1 MEKKEGK
8 MVDDEDDGQQSSQ
21 VTLCDR
27 GIWCFYKWGVIV
39 APLVLMFSHWYIFY
53 VFSQNPHELMK
64 YSEANEICIAWIY
77 SILYLY
83 VPLMLLPASYFFKKC
98 DLFRIPFVYFIFI
111 NMERL
116 QYGSWFCTNEMIE
129 THFVLI
135 KCIIGIYGFEML
147 GMFLKNLSNLYR
159 IGKNCIAF
167 AWVFLKKAF
176 SWIKNKLFST
186 TDEEERGME
195 ELALH
200 LLNERLKREEE
211 A

>member
-8 MVDDEDDGQQSSQ
+8 SIDDEDGQQSSQ

-39 APLVLMFSHWYIFY
+39 APLALMFSHWYIFY

-98 DLFRIPFVYFIFI
+98 DMFRIPFVYFIFI

-116 QYGSWFCTNEMIE
+116 QYGSWFCTNEMVN

-135 KCIIGIYGFEML
+135 KCIIGIYGFETL
-147 GMFLKNLSNLYR
+147 GMFLKNLSNIYR
-159 IGKNCIAF
+159 IGKNCIVF
-167 AWVFLKKAF
+167 AWVFSKKAI

-186 TDEEERGME
+186 TEEEERGME

-200 LLNERLKREEE
+200 LLNERIKREEE

>member
-1 MEKKEGK
+1 MGKKEEK
-8 MVDDEDDGQQSSQ
+8 YVDDEDNQQSSQ

-39 APLVLMFSHWYIFY
+39 APLALMFSHWYIFY

-147 GMFLKNLSNLYR
+147 GMFLKNLSNIYR
-159 IGKNCIAF
+159 IGKNFIDF
-167 AWVFLKKAF
+167 AWGCLKSSI
-176 SWIKNKLFST
+176 SWIKNKLFSY
-186 TDEEERGME
+186 TDDEERGME
-195 ELALH
+195 ELSLH

-211 A
+211 T

>member
-1 MEKKEGK
+1 MKKKEGK
-8 MVDDEDDGQQSSQ
+8 TVDDEDGQQSSQ

-27 GIWCFYKWGVIV
+27 GIWCFYKWGVII
-39 APLVLMFSHWYIFY
+39 APLALMLSHWYIFY
-53 VFSQNPHELMK
+53 VFSQNPHELLK
-64 YSEANEICIAWIY
+64 YSEVNEICIAWIY

-129 THFVLI
+129 THYVLI

-147 GMFLKNLSNLYR
+147 GMLLKNLSNIYR
-159 IGKNCIAF
+159 IGKICIAF
-167 AWVFLKKAF
+167 ACVSSKKAI
-176 SWIKNKLFST
+176 SWIKKKLLSP
-186 TDEEERGME
+186 TDNEERDME
-195 ELALH
+195 ELAFH
-200 LLNERLKREEE
+200 LLDERIKREEN
-211 A
+211 